1 MGRKN
6 RSKKM
11 ADPGKA
17 AEFTINPFA
26 TLDIPTEK
34 EAAPQPEARPP
45 VSTQSALA
53 KQPLTDADA
62 SLLKAFTASEDRALE
77 KTPDAKPRKGLVRLS
92 MQRKGRGGK
101 TVTRA
106 AGLAQ
111 LEVVAQM
118 ELLQQVRQELG
129 VGGRFDEDILEVQG
143 EQRQRLGE
151 WFSAQGYDVR
161 G

>member
-17 AEFTINPFA
+17 AEFKINPFA
-26 TLDIPTEK
+26 ALDIPTEK
-34 EAAPQPEARPP
+34 AAAPQPEARS
-45 VSTQSALA
+45 VEAQRASA
-53 KQPLTDADA
+53 KQPLTAADA

-118 ELLQQVRQELG
+118 ELLQQVRRELG